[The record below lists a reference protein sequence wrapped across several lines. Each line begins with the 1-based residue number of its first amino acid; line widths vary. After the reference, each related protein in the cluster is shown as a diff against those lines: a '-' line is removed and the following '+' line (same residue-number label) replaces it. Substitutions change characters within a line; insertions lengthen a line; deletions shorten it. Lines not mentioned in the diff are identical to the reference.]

1 MANIIN
7 TPKLL
12 QAAGFAV
19 EDTSTTNKEG
29 VVYLTGNVMIKL
41 LIMKVIMEVKEK
53 NLL

>member
-19 EDTSTTNKEG
+19 EDTSTTTPNLCGSGG
-29 VVYLTGNVMIKL
+29 VG
-41 LIMKVIMEVKEK
+41 
-53 NLL
+53 